1 MMILVRGHNGVQ
13 SVIGAVGG
21 KEFKRLQLGIGRPN
35 SRDPEA
41 VSNYVL
47 QNFTKAER
55 GGLEAMFQ
63 KGEELLKQDKFF

>member
-1 MMILVRGHNGVQ
+1 VQ

-21 KEFKRLQLGIGRPN
+21 KDFERLQLGIGRPN

-55 GGLEAMFQ
+55 GGL
-63 KGEELLKQDKFF
+63 